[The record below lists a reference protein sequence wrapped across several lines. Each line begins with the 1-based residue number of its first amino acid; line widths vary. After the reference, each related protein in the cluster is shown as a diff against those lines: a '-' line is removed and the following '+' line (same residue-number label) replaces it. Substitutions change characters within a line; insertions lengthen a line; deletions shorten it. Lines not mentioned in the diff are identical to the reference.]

1 MMGLIWYRIW
11 RPLVV
16 AISALFVLA
25 ACTKE
30 PAPTS
35 ETVPPTLGNRPPVIH
50 SVTFLHDPVPLTKPI
65 SVQVVAEDPEREAVS
80 FQYQWYVDNVP
91 LNGQTNP
98 TLPTDLLRRGQ
109 MVSVEIVP
117 ADGTQ
122 KGKAFRSPSVAVA
135 NTPPHVTSVT
145 LRPLTVQPGE
155 RVEALA
161 ETSDPDH
168 DRTDLTYRWFRN
180 TAMIKEGAEPYL
192 DTSGFAPRDQIAV
205 EVTPH
210 DPQESGIS
218 LRSTSLILGNRFP
231 KIVSVPP
238 AGISGA
244 QYDYQVSAVDPD
256 GDRITYQ
263 LESAP
268 PGMMINQQS
277 GHLAWPIPSNQT
289 GTFHVKV
296 LAKDEQGAA
305 AFQEFDLTLT
315 TPSSQPAG
323 GVKS

>member
-1 MMGLIWYRIW
+1 MLTV
-11 RPLVV
+11 LVLW
-16 AISALFVLA
+16 S
-25 ACTKE
+25 CTRDSTTT
-30 PAPTS
+30 APRGGGATS
-35 ETVPPTLGNRPPVIH
+35 GNRPPVVH
-50 SVTFLHDPVPLTKPI
+50 AVTFLHNPIPLTGPVA
-65 SVQVVAEDPEREAVS
+65 VQIVADDPEREAVS
-80 FQYQWYVDNVP
+80 FQYQWYVNDAP
-91 LNGQTNP
+91 LNGQTSP
-98 TLPTDLLRRGQ
+98 TLPAKLLRRGQ

-117 ADGTQ
+117 VDSTQ
-122 KGKAFRSPSVAVA
+122 KGKPFMSLAIAVG
-135 NTPPHVTSVT
+135 NTPPQVTSVT
-145 LRPLTVQPGE
+145 LAPLTAQPGE

-161 ETSDPDH
+161 EASDPDH

-180 TAMIKEGAEPYL
+180 TTMVKEGAESYL

-210 DPQESGIS
+210 DPQESGVS
-218 LRSTSLILGNRFP
+218 LRSAPLILGNRVP

-238 AGISGA
+238 AWITGS
-244 QYDYQVSAVDPD
+244 QYEYGVKAVDPD

-268 PGMMINQQS
+268 AGMMINEQS

-323 GVKS
+323 GAKS